1 MTKVRFFGSG
11 AQLTGFC
18 LSGHAS
24 KNAED
29 ENGRLV
35 CAAVSSAAY
44 MAANTLSEIIGAH
57 LKTEEE
63 DGYLQVL
70 VLTKTEQCSP
80 ILQGFKLHMEQLE
93 KQYKGSITVHSE
105 V

>member
-1 MTKVRFFGSG
+1 MTTVRFFGSG

-18 LSGHAS
+18 LNGHAG

-44 MAANTLSEIIGAH
+44 MTANTLSEIIGAR
-57 LKTEEE
+57 LNAKVE
-63 DGYLQVL
+63 DGFMRVL
-70 VLTKTEQCSP
+70 VLTKAEQCNP
-80 ILQGFKLHMEQLE
+80 LLQGFKLHMEQLE